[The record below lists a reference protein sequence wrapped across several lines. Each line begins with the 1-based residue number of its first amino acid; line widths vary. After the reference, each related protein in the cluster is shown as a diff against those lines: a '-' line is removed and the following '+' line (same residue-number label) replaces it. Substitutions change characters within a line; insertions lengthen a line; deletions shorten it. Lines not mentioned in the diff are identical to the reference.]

1 MKNTHEINT
10 NPITLKELYV
20 IISEDKKI
28 KLSQEAASKIKNC
41 RNYLDNKILNST
53 KSDKPIY
60 GVNTGFGSLCNNIIS
75 NDNLEELQKN
85 LVVSHACGYGDEV
98 PVEIVKLILL
108 LKIKSLSYGNSG
120 VQLKTVNRL
129 IEFYNNNI
137 IPVVY
142 QQGSLGASGD
152 LAPLAHLSLPLLGLG
167 EVYISDSNGSHKKSL
182 TKNILKKMGWDPLNL
197 KAKEGLALLNGT
209 QFMTAYALWSLFFS
223 YKLSYLSDL
232 IASCSLDAF
241 DCRNEPFNKLVHL
254 LRPHNGQINTAKNI
268 RDFLEGSDLF
278 YSSKKQVQDPYS
290 FRCIPQV
297 HGATKD
303 AIKHVSNTVLTEVNS
318 VTDNPNIIV
327 EEDQII
333 SAGNFHGQPLALTLD
348 YLAIALSELGN
359 ISERRTYLL
368 NSGQRGLPSYL
379 IKNSG
384 LHSGFMITQY
394 TAASI
399 VSQNKQLCT
408 PASIDSIV
416 SSNGQEDHVSMG
428 ANSATKLY
436 RVVENLKS
444 ILAIEL
450 MNASQGLFFRKK
462 SSSDFIES
470 FLEVYRQEISFLEK
484 DRILHDDIHKS
495 VIFLN
500 NVNIDQEL
508 LF

>member
-20 IISEDKKI
+20 IISEDKKLR
-28 KLSQEAASKIKNC
+28 LSQEAASKIKNC

-53 KSDKPIY
+53 KSDMPIY

-129 IEFYNNNI
+129 IDFYNNNI

-167 EVYISDSNGSHKKSL
+167 EVYISDGNGSHKKSIS
-182 TKNILKKMGWDPLNL
+182 KNILKKMGWDPLNL

-254 LRPHNGQINTAKNI
+254 LRPHIGQINTAKNI

-278 YSSKKQVQDPYS
+278 YSAKKQVQDPYS

-303 AIKHVSNTVLTEVNS
+303 AIKHVSNTVLT
-318 VTDNPNIIV
+318 
-327 EEDQII
+327 
-333 SAGNFHGQPLALTLD
+333 
-348 YLAIALSELGN
+348 
-359 ISERRTYLL
+359 
-368 NSGQRGLPSYL
+368 
-379 IKNSG
+379 
-384 LHSGFMITQY
+384 
-394 TAASI
+394 
-399 VSQNKQLCT
+399 
-408 PASIDSIV
+408 
-416 SSNGQEDHVSMG
+416 
-428 ANSATKLY
+428 
-436 RVVENLKS
+436 
-444 ILAIEL
+444 
-450 MNASQGLFFRKK
+450 
-462 SSSDFIES
+462 
-470 FLEVYRQEISFLEK
+470 
-484 DRILHDDIHKS
+484 
-495 VIFLN
+495 
-500 NVNIDQEL
+500 
-508 LF
+508 